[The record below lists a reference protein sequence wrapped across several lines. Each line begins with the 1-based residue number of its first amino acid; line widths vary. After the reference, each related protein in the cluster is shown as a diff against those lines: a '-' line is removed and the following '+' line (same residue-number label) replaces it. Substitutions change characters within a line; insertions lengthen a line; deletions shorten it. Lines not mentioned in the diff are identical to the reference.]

1 MTRTTSPPKG
11 WHSRCYLPHLDI
23 PGLLQFV
30 TFRLADALPRKAVE
44 QLCAGLEPESPE
56 RLRRIEQ
63 WLDSG
68 HGACWLRQPPIARLV
83 EDALLHFDGIRYR
96 LLSWVVMPNHLHL
109 LVETQPG
116 HPLPG
121 LVHSW
126 KSYTAKRANALL
138 GRSGEFWARDYFD
151 RYVRDEAHRAAVVA
165 YIENNPVKAG
175 LVERPEQWA
184 YCSAARHDPT

>member
-1 MTRTTSPPKG
+1 MAGFGTR
-11 WHSRCYLPHLDI
+11 
-23 PGLLQFV
+23 GLLAPP
-30 TFRLADALPRKAVE
+30 TSH
-44 QLCAGLEPESPE
+44 CAP
-56 RLRRIEQ
+56 
-63 WLDSG
+63 
-68 HGACWLRQPPIARLV
+68 V

-165 YIENNPVKAG
+165 YIENNPIKAG

-184 YCSAARHDPT
+184 YGSAARHDPT